1 MSLGLNSTH
10 GDGELLGR
18 PGATLA
24 ETVRRTLLDLIMR
37 GQLEQGHRLYPERL
51 AERFG
56 VSITPVREALMQ
68 LAAEGFIEVVQR
80 RGYHVRTPTARQI
93 TDLWQVRQG
102 LELTAGELCIARL
115 RSGEL
120 QLRDLDELAELQRAQ
135 ERDIETIDHLE
146 KLELNNQ
153 LHSRIVELSGNQ
165 LLIALYRSTQFR
177 VLGSLVQRGLDS
189 WRARVADEAAEHW
202 AIIEALRKAD
212 DGAYQ
217 KAVRAHLA
225 RSLKGALTDLEVRGG
240 ALPAH
245 GSSQ

>member
-1 MSLGLNSTH
+1 MSVGHSGMH
-10 GDGELLGR
+10 SDDGLLGR

-24 ETVRRTLLDLIMR
+24 QTVRRTVLDLIMR

-93 TDLWQVRQG
+93 VDLWQVRQG

-120 QLRDLDELAELQRAQ
+120 PVSDLDALSELQRAQ

-146 KLELNNQ
+146 KLELNNR
-153 LHSRIVELSGNQ
+153 LHSQIVEFSGNQ
-165 LLIALYRSTQFR
+165 LLAALYRGTQFK

-189 WRARVADEAAEHW
+189 WRSRVSDESAEHW
-202 AIIEALRKAD
+202 AIVESLRAAD
-212 DGAYQ
+212 YDAYQ
-217 KAVRAHLA
+217 KAVRVHLA
-225 RSLKGALTDLEVRGG
+225 RSLKGALEDLKART
-240 ALPAH
+240 ATTCMTR
-245 GSSQ
+245 SQ